1 MHIQIVTD
9 KLINLMWRVIYQ
21 LSPSPIS
28 RRLKAFI
35 PFGAK
40 TTFIKLKNNIMFDNL
55 DKSEI
60 FKYVFWEGIKGY
72 EFEIVKLFC
81 FLAKESDTIFDI
93 GSYIGYYSIIASKI
107 NPDVVIHSF
116 EPVPDSVNLQKH
128 FIKINSCNNIYV
140 HDAAIDLTDAS
151 KEFFLPDKSKSKFAN
166 IGSLRNRFKTGE
178 TFSDRSYKIIN
189 VKCYNLDRFVYENKI
204 NKIDLIKIDTEE
216 TEIDVLLS
224 GRKSIQQHKPDIII
238 EIIIRNKS
246 SREAIA
252 FLKEFGYRFF
262 EIQSNNLNQIDEIK
276 DVVNIKQPGRRA
288 YCELLCSCKNDNEI
302 LMLTEK
308 L

>member
-1 MHIQIVTD
+1 MYIQIVID
-9 KLINLMWRVIYQ
+9 KLINFMWRVIYQ

-28 RRLKAFI
+28 RRLKTSV

-60 FKYVFWEGIKGY
+60 LKYVFWEGIKGY
-72 EFEIVKLFC
+72 EFETIQLFC
-81 FLAKESDTIFDI
+81 SLVKESDVIFDI
-93 GSYIGYYSIIASKI
+93 GSNIGYFSIIASKI
-107 NPDVVIHSF
+107 NQDVVIHSF
-116 EPVPDSVNLQKH
+116 EPVPDNVNLQKH

-140 HDAAIDLTDAS
+140 HAAAIDLTAAS
-151 KEFFLPDKSKSKFAN
+151 KEFFLPDRSKSKFPN
-166 IGSLRNRFKTGE
+166 IGSLRNRFKAGE
-178 TFSDRSYKIIN
+178 TFSGRSYKTIN
-189 VKCYNLDRFVYENKI
+189 VECYNLDRFVCENKI

-224 GRKSIQQHKPDIII
+224 GRKSIQQYKPDIIT

-246 SREAIA
+246 SQEAIG
-252 FLKEFGYRFF
+252 FLKEFGYKFY
-262 EIQSNNLNQIDEIK
+262 EIQSNNLIQIDEI
-276 DVVNIKQPGRRA
+276 DDIVNIKLPGRRA
-288 YCELLCSCKNDNEI
+288 YCELLCSCKNENEI